1 MPAEDEAI
9 RAWVWEIEDGR
20 PASARG
26 VRHGGEEKGAAA
38 DVLLPRGLE
47 ADGSPPP
54 CLCLSI

>member
-1 MPAEDEAI
+1 MGGQRVQEVCATA
-9 RAWVWEIEDGR
+9 
-20 PASARG
+20 
-26 VRHGGEEKGAAA
+26 VRRRGAAA